1 MKILI
6 IGTVG
11 TGKTTLAKKLS
22 KQYNIEYYEIDSIV
36 HDDNNGGIKRT
47 FKQQDEIIK
56 EIDKNNNWIIEGVL
70 RENLFYLLDLS
81 DKIILLDVNR
91 RKRNIRILI
100 RYIKQKLKLEQVNYI
115 ASLKMLKNMYRW
127 SEKYDKNKK
136 DLMKRLEKYK
146 DKIKIIKWLNNI
158 KLNIYESKTICI
170 KVIKFTKINIRR

>member
-11 TGKTTLAKKLS
+11 TGKTTLAKRLS

-56 EIDKNNNWIIEGVL
+56 EINKNNKWIIEGVL

-100 RYIKQKLKLEQVNYI
+100 RYIKQKLKLEQVNYTP
-115 ASLKMLKNMYRW
+115 SLKMLKSMYKW

-136 DLMKRLEKYK
+136 ELMEMLDKYK
-146 DKIKIIKWLNNI
+146 DKVTIIK
-158 KLNIYESKTICI
+158 
-170 KVIKFTKINIRR
+170 

>member
-11 TGKTTLAKKLS
+11 TGKTTLAKRLS

-56 EIDKNNNWIIEGVL
+56 EINKNNKWIIEGVL

-100 RYIKQKLKLEQVNYI
+100 RYIKQKLKLEQVNYTP
-115 ASLKMLKNMYRW
+115 SLKMLKSMYKW

-136 DLMKRLEKYK
+136 ELMEMLDKYK
-146 DKIKIIKWLNNI
+146 DKVKIIK
-158 KLNIYESKTICI
+158 
-170 KVIKFTKINIRR
+170 